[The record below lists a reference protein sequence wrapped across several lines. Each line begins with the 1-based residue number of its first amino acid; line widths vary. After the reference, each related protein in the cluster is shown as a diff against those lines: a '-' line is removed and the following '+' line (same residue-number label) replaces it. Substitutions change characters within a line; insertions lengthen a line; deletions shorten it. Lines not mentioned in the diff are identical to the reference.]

1 MTAAAT
7 IAEFATEVRA
17 ADLPPTVAG
26 ESRLHLLDALGV
38 GLAASAGA
46 DQNAWRAVLSG
57 PGPSTTLWGDTA
69 GGAEAAMLNGALI
82 HSLEYDDTHIGS
94 VVHGSAV
101 AAPLALAAA
110 EEAGADGA
118 TMLEA
123 YVIAWE
129 VMVRIGLAAPGA
141 FQSKGAQVTAVAGA
155 IGAAAAAGHAFGLS
169 RQEIVAAIGIAGSQA
184 SGLLAFLE
192 DGSSVKALNPGWAAH
207 TGLVA
212 ARLARSG
219 MTGPASVLESRFG
232 PLSVFGAGASGLEAS
247 LSDLGIR
254 WHLTDAAF
262 KLYPCCHYIHPFL
275 EALGL
280 LVAKGL
286 GPDGLKSLT
295 AHVPVE
301 EAPLIAEP
309 WDRRQAPSTGYDGK
323 WGLPYCLA
331 LLLVDGSVEVGSF
344 EVPPRP
350 EVVRL
355 ARKMQWS
362 GVENSGFPVR
372 FPARIDVETE
382 DGRFLTSS
390 IETVRGAP
398 GRAVSR
404 DDVIAKF
411 SANARRRLSQARLAA
426 VIDAVAGDGAAPD
439 IGRLV
444 GALRG

>member
-1 MTAAAT
+1 MTAAAI
-7 IAEFATEVRA
+7 IAEFAAGTRA
-17 ADLPPTVAG
+17 ADLPATVAG
-26 ESRLHLLDALGV
+26 EARLHLLDALGV
-38 GLAASAGA
+38 GLAASTGAG
-46 DQNAWRAVLSG
+46 QSAWRGALGG
-57 PGPSTTLWGDTA
+57 PGPATTLWGDTA
-69 GGAEAAMLNGALI
+69 AGAEAAMVNGALI

-118 TMLEA
+118 EMLAA

-141 FQSKGAQVTAVAGA
+141 FQAKGAQVTAVAGA
-155 IGAAAAAGHAFGLS
+155 IGAAAAAGHAFGLT
-169 RQEIVAAIGIAGSQA
+169 RDEIVAAIGIAGSQA

-192 DGSSVKALNPGWAAH
+192 DGSSVKALNPGWAAQ

-219 MTGPASVLESRFG
+219 MTGPASILESRFG
-232 PLSVFGAGASGLEAS
+232 PLSVFGAGATGLEAA
-247 LSDLGIR
+247 LSDLGAR

-275 EALGL
+275 EALGRL
-280 LVAKGL
+280 ID
-286 GPDGLKSLT
+286 DGLRPEHLKCLT

-309 WDRRQAPSTGYDGK
+309 WDRRQAPSSGYDGK

-355 ARKMQWS
+355 ARKMRWI
-362 GVENSGFPVR
+362 GVEDSGFPVR
-372 FPARIDVETE
+372 FPAHIDVETE
-382 DGRFLTSS
+382 DGRFLASS
-390 IETVRGAP
+390 VETVRGAP

-404 DDVIAKF
+404 EEVIAKF
-411 SANARRRLSQARLAA
+411 RANAGRRLPEPRLAA
-426 VIDAVAGDGAAPD
+426 VIDAVAGDRDAPD
-439 IGRLV
+439 LGALV